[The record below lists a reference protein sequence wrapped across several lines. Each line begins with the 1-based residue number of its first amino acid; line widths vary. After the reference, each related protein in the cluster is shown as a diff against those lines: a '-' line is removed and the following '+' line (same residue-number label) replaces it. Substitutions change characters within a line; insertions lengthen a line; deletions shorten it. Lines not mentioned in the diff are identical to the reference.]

1 MSPLKR
7 IRKLIYF
14 TYLLCAAAL
23 LVLAGAGYGSFRSLV
38 EKNGW
43 VDHTRQVIYHAE
55 KVISLLKDAETGQ
68 RGYIIAGDSAYLE
81 PYFSAHDAISRQVGQ
96 LQRLT
101 ADNTRQQVRI
111 DTLQRLIRQHM
122 ALLDRTIG
130 QRTVG
135 NEAAL
140 AGHFAMQRGKVRMD
154 RLREVVGAI
163 IDEENQLLAVRSRKL
178 NEAMGWAKM
187 AGLAVLGL
195 VFVFAGLLFVLLRA
209 QLHQKE
215 NYENVLREKNGELAA
230 LNGELAVTNG
240 ELAASNEELA
250 ASNEELAA
258 SNEEVLSG
266 NEELG
271 ALNES
276 LEEHRSR
283 LLALANDLEERVQ
296 LRTLELQKANEELH
310 RRQLEFTFLTEFIP
324 QLVWRADP
332 QGKVEY
338 FNGRW
343 YEYTGQ
349 TPDQALSD
357 GWGRVLHPE
366 DFERTLDTWQQSI
379 RTGQAYRI
387 EYRLRKAD
395 GTFRWFLGTALPQR
409 DEAGNILNWYG
420 SCTEIHEQKMADR
433 ALRESEDM
441 FHTLA
446 SASPATLWMS
456 DETGGISYVNQT
468 WLDWTGR
475 PLAEQLGA
483 GWSESILE
491 EDRQEAVQSYLEDFA
506 NCRYYQADFRVRH
519 LDGRVRWCSAEG
531 APRYKNTGEFAG
543 YVGSCIDIT
552 DRKQAE
558 QNQQRTLQELTRLNV
573 DLDNFVYTASHDLR
587 SPIANLE
594 GLLLVLKKRL
604 EHKLEASEREMMEL
618 MEQSVSRLK
627 KAIKELS
634 EIAKIQKES
643 QQPREELSI
652 RQVLREVSQDIA
664 ALISESSAQVVL
676 DMHVETIHYPAK
688 HLRSILYNLLSNAL
702 KYRCPSRKPLI
713 TITTRSQDEGVHLTV
728 SDNGL
733 GLTESQVGKLFF
745 MFKRLHT
752 HVEGTGVGLY
762 MVKRIV
768 ENYGGRIWVESKP
781 GVGTTFHLYFTASPV
796 VLPVAQTAAASSQG

>member
-1 MSPLKR
+1 MSQLKR
-7 IRKLIYF
+7 IKRLIYF
-14 TYLLCAAAL
+14 TYLICATAL
-23 LVLAGAGYGSFRSLV
+23 LIMAGAGYGSFRSLL
-38 EKNGW
+38 EKDYW

-55 KVISLLKDAETGQ
+55 RAISFLKDAQVGQ
-68 RGYIIAGDSAYLE
+68 RGYIITGDSVYLV
-81 PYFSAHDAISRQVGQ
+81 PYLIARDSISRQVNQ

-101 ADNTRQQVRI
+101 ADNPTQQVRI
-111 DTLQRLIRQHM
+111 DTLKSIVGEHM
-122 ALLDRTIG
+122 VLLARTIRL
-130 QRTVG
+130 RTADT
-135 NEAAL
+135 ETARAE
-140 AGHFAMQRGKVRMD
+140 HFAMRQGKANMD
-154 RLREVVGAI
+154 QLRHVIGAFT
-163 IDEENQLLAVRSRKL
+163 DEENQLLTFRSRKL
-178 NEAMGWAKM
+178 AAAVGQAKM

-195 VFVFAGLLFVLLRA
+195 AFLFAIVLFVLLRG
-209 QLHQKE
+209 QLRQKE
-215 NYENVLREKNGELAA
+215 NYELALQEKNVELGT
-230 LNGELAVTNG
+230 LNGELAVTNQ

-283 LLALANDLEERVQ
+283 LLTLANDLEQRVQ
-296 LRTLELQKANEELH
+296 LRTVELQQANEEL
-310 RRQLEFTFLTEFIP
+310 RRGQLEFTFLTEFIP
-324 QLVWRADP
+324 QLVWRTSP
-332 QGKVEY
+332 EGKVEY
-338 FNGRW
+338 FNQRW
-343 YEYTGQ
+343 YQYTGQ
-349 TPDQALSD
+349 APEEALID

-366 DFERTLDTWQQSI
+366 DLERTLLTWQESI
-379 RTGQAYRI
+379 RTGNPYRI
-387 EYRLRKAD
+387 EYRLRKTD

-409 DEAGNILNWYG
+409 GESGTILNWYG

-433 ALRESEDM
+433 ALQESEDL

-446 SASPATLWMS
+446 SASPVTLWMS

-475 PLAEQLGA
+475 PFKEQLGA
-483 GWSESILE
+483 GWSLSILE
-491 EDRQEAVQSYLEDFA
+491 EDRQVAVQKYLEDFS
-506 NCRYYQADFRVRH
+506 NSRYYQVEFRIRH
-519 LDGRVRWCSAEG
+519 HNGRVRWCIAEG
-531 APRYKNTGEFAG
+531 APRYKGTGEFVG

-558 QNQQRTLQELTRLNV
+558 QDQQRTLDELTRLNV

-604 EHKLEASEREMMEL
+604 ENKLEASEREMMGL
-618 MEQSVSRLK
+618 MEQSVGRLK

-634 EIAKIQKES
+634 EIAKIQKET

-702 KYRCPSRKPLI
+702 KYRCPSRKPVI
-713 TITTRSQDEGVHLTV
+713 TITTRSQGDGVHLTV
-728 SDNGL
+728 NDNGL
-733 GLTESQVGKLFF
+733 GLTESQVSKLFF

-781 GVGTTFHLYFTASPV
+781 DVGTTFHLYFTASPV
-796 VLPVAQTAAASSQG
+796 VQVAKAAVSS

>member
-1 MSPLKR
+1 MAQLQRIKR
-7 IRKLIYF
+7 LIYF

-23 LVLAGAGYGSFRSLV
+23 LMLAGAGYGSFQSLL
-38 EKNGW
+38 EKDHW

-55 KVISLLKDAETGQ
+55 KAISLLKDAETGQ
-68 RGYIIAGDSAYLE
+68 RGYFITGDSTYLA
-81 PYFSAHDAISRQVGQ
+81 PYRSAQDSISRQVKH

-101 ADNTRQQVRI
+101 ADNPAQQVRI
-111 DTLQRLIRQHM
+111 DTLTGMVRAHM
-122 ALLDRTIG
+122 ALLALTIRQFNG
-130 QRTVG
+130 G
-135 NEAAL
+135 NPAAQEH
-140 AGHFAMQRGKVRMD
+140 HFAMQRGKARMD
-154 RLREVVGAI
+154 RLRVVVQSI
-163 IDEENQLLAVRSRKL
+163 IDEENRLLSLRTQKLSSAVGQARL
-178 NEAMGWAKM
+178 V
-187 AGLAVLGL
+187 GLAVLGIAFL
-195 VFVFAGLLFVLLRA
+195 FALLLFVLLRG
-209 QLHQKE
+209 QLRQKE
-215 NYENVLREKNGELAA
+215 NYERALQEKNGELAT
-230 LNGELAVTNG
+230 LNGDLAVTNE

-276 LEEHRSR
+276 LEEHRLR
-283 LLALANDLEERVQ
+283 LLALTDELEQRVQ
-296 LRTLELQKANEELH
+296 LRTRELQKANEELH
-310 RRQLEFTFLTEFIP
+310 RGQLEFTFLTEFIP
-324 QLVWRADP
+324 QLVWRASP
-332 QGKVEY
+332 AGEVEY

-343 YEYTGQ
+343 YQYTGQ
-349 TPDQALSD
+349 TPGEALHD
-357 GWGRVLHPE
+357 GWGQVLHPE
-366 DFERTLDTWQQSI
+366 DFERTLGVWQEALQ
-379 RTGQAYRI
+379 TGSPYRI

-409 DEAGNILNWYG
+409 DAAGTILHWYG
-420 SCTEIHEQKMADR
+420 SCTEVHEQKMVDR
-433 ALRESEDM
+433 ALQESEDM

-446 SASPATLWMS
+446 SASPVTLWMS
-456 DETGGISYVNQT
+456 DVTGGISYVNRT
-468 WLDWTGR
+468 WLEWTGR
-475 PLAEQLGA
+475 PLEAQLGA
-483 GWSESILE
+483 GWVECIVE
-491 EDRQEAVQSYLEDFA
+491 EDREGAVQKYLEDFA
-506 NCRYYQADFRVRH
+506 NGRYYQVDFRIRH
-519 LDGRVRWCSAEG
+519 PNGRVRWCIAEG
-531 APRYKNTGEFAG
+531 APRYTGTGEFAG

-558 QNQQRTLQELTRLNV
+558 QEEQRTLVELTRLNV

-587 SPIANLE
+587 APIANLE

-604 EHKLEASEREMMEL
+604 EHKLEASEGEMMAL
-618 MEQSVSRLK
+618 MEQSVGRLK
-627 KAIKELS
+627 KAIRELS

-643 QQPREELSI
+643 QQPCEKLSI

-702 KYRCPSRKPLI
+702 KYRCPSRKPII

-733 GLTESQVGKLFF
+733 GLSENQVGKLFF

-781 GVGTTFHLYFTASPV
+781 GVGTTFHLYFTAAPA
-796 VLPVAQTAAASSQG
+796 LQPAK

>member
-7 IRKLIYF
+7 IRQLIYF
-14 TYLLCAAAL
+14 TYVLCAAAL
-23 LVLAGAGYGSFRSLV
+23 LVLAGAGYGSFRSLL

-68 RGYIIAGDSAYLE
+68 RGYIIAGDSVYLE
-81 PYFSAHDAISRQVGQ
+81 PYFSALDSISPRVSQ

-101 ADNTRQQVRI
+101 ADNAGQQARI
-111 DTLQRLIRQHM
+111 DTLQRMIRQHM

-140 AGHFAMQRGKVRMD
+140 ARHFAMQRGKVRMD
-154 RLREVVGAI
+154 RLRQVIGAI
-163 IDEENQLLAVRSRKL
+163 IDEENQLLAARSRKL
-178 NEAMGWAKM
+178 NGAMGLARM

-195 VFVFAGLLFVLLRA
+195 VFVFALLLFVLLRA

-215 NYENVLREKNGELAA
+215 NYENVLQGKNDELAA
-230 LNGELAVTNG
+230 LNG

-276 LEEHRSR
+276 LEEHRLR
-283 LLALANDLEERVQ
+283 LMALANDLEQRVQ

-310 RRQLEFTFLTEFIP
+310 RGQLEFTFLTEFIP
-324 QLVWRADP
+324 QLVWRAGP
-332 QGKVEY
+332 EGKVEY
-338 FNGRW
+338 FNQRW
-343 YEYTGQ
+343 YQYTGQ
-349 TPDQALSD
+349 TADQALSD

-366 DFERTLDTWQQSI
+366 DFERTLATWQEAI
-379 RTGQAYRI
+379 RTGHHYRI

-409 DEAGNILNWYG
+409 DGAGTILKWYG

-475 PLAEQLGA
+475 PLAAQLGA
-483 GWSESILE
+483 GWSDFILE
-491 EDRQEAVQSYLEDFA
+491 EDREEAVQRYLEDFA
-506 NCRYYQADFRVRH
+506 KCRYYQVDFRIRH
-519 LDGRVRWCSAEG
+519 QDGRVRWCSAEG
-531 APRYKNTGEFAG
+531 APRYKGTGEFAG

-604 EHKLEASEREMMEL
+604 ENKLEASEREMMEL

-713 TITTRSQDEGVHLTV
+713 TITTRSQGDGVHLTV

-781 GVGTTFHLYFTASPV
+781 GVGTTFHLYFTAAPV
-796 VLPVAQTAAASSQG
+796 LQVAQATAASSQEEES